1 MDISRKNPTDYDLI
15 QRVGSGTYGDVYKA
29 KRISKNELAAIKIIK
44 LDPLEDFRVIQQE
57 IVMMKDC
64 RHPNI
69 VAFYGSYLSRDRLWI
84 CMEYCGGGSLQDIYL
99 VTGSLPEP
107 HIAFVCR
114 ETLNGLFYLHSM
126 GRMHRDIKG
135 PNILLTNEGDVK
147 LADFG
152 VSAQITATINKRQS
166 LIGTPYWMAP
176 EVAAV
181 EKKGGY
187 DQQCDIWALG
197 ITAIELAERQPPM
210 YDLHPMRALFLMSKS
225 SFKPPTL
232 KDKHLWSQDFHNFI
246 KSALTKNPK
255 KRPSAEK
262 LLTHQFVQG
271 DHLNRRLTK
280 ELIDKAR
287 NPHSFDMHLHND
299 LDPDEVEEIV
309 SVPRR
314 IPSKKPPSAL
324 NASRFNRP
332 LSEIKTDGIVFR
344 QTEWDD
350 YAAESPSK
358 FPASDESYIGLSEED
373 HDRKSLLEEMDEE
386 LTQRGVKTSLTAL
399 YSTQSTLPVESLQ
412 RTSSNQ
418 LSHPGSDRSNHSVL
432 FGRRGK
438 ETNEGLLDTEG
449 YGSSTFVLGS
459 LRTDFTTT
467 NTSSN
472 NNYVSQFIS
481 NYETPRFDKDALIRW
496 NNDTLENLLDE
507 ICSERADN
515 TNNTDF
521 EEFSTPPS
529 TPKTLNGSP
538 PDSPSS
544 LNSFVNPSSSTPST
558 ANGSNSRSDDHQPTI
573 STRLS
578 NGNHSESKRQS
589 ISSSSELASAN
600 QPPSAPPRRK
610 DKRLLTKLNSSQ
622 QSSQQQAQPSPR
634 QTINGLP
641 PTPKVHMGACF
652 SKVFNECPLMI
663 HCSASWIHPETRDQH
678 ILLGCEEGIYTL
690 NLNQLHDAC
699 IDQLY
704 PRRTTWMFVI
714 KDVLM
719 SLSGKTS
726 HLYRHDLVALHSK
739 NSHRFSLPMD
749 SMINKIPERF
759 VPWKLTATSKISD
772 TRGCTKCCVARNP
785 YNGYKYLCGVNPN
798 GIFLMQWYN
807 PLNKFM
813 FLKQFEFYLPSKLDV
828 FEMMIT
834 PDLEYPM
841 LCVGVKRGYDDNY
854 LRLEIVN
861 LNSSASW
868 FNDDFNDGTETI
880 IHKYDQLNIVNVT
893 QLDKET
899 ILVCHDNNVK
909 LVNLDGKL
917 KCNRKQP
924 AELQFDFKI
933 ESIVSLTDCVLAF
946 HKHGMQGRSFK
957 NAEIVQEIN
966 DESRCFRLLGADRVI
981 ALESRSPSDQPN
993 APSNLYILAGHEAS
1007 Y

>member
-44 LDPLEDFRVIQQE
+44 LDPSEDFRVIQQE

-99 VTGSLPEP
+99 VTGPLPEP

-114 ETLNGLFYLHSM
+114 ETLKGLAYLHSL

-135 PNILLTNEGDVK
+135 PNILLTDEGDVK

-262 LLTHQFVQG
+262 LLCHQFVQG
-271 DHLNRRLTK
+271 DHLTKRLTK
-280 ELIDKAR
+280 ELIEKAR
-287 NPHSFDMHLHND
+287 NPHSFDMHLHHD
-299 LDPDEVEEIV
+299 LDPDEAEEIV
-309 SVPRR
+309 HVPRR
-314 IPSKKPPSAL
+314 IPSKKPST
-324 NASRFNRP
+324 NRKSRP
-332 LSEIKTDGIVFR
+332 LSEIKADGIVFR
-344 QTEWDD
+344 HTEWDD
-350 YAAESPSK
+350 FSVESPSK
-358 FPASDESYIGLSEED
+358 FPVTEESYIGLSEED
-373 HDRKSLLEEMDEE
+373 PDRNLLWQESRSLLEEMDEE
-386 LTQRGVKTSLTAL
+386 LTQRGVKTSLSTL

-412 RTSSNQ
+412 RSSSNQ
-418 LSHPGSDRSNHSVL
+418 
-432 FGRRGK
+432 
-438 ETNEGLLDTEG
+438 
-449 YGSSTFVLGS
+449 
-459 LRTDFTTT
+459 
-467 NTSSN
+467 
-472 NNYVSQFIS
+472 
-481 NYETPRFDKDALIRW
+481 
-496 NNDTLENLLDE
+496 ENLLDE
-507 ICSERADN
+507 ICSEQPDN
-515 TNNTDF
+515 NPNNNEF

-529 TPKTLNGSP
+529 TPKILNGSP
-538 PDSPSS
+538 PDSPT
-544 LNSFVNPSSSTPST
+544 SFSNPFINQSSSTT
-558 ANGSNSRSDDHQPTI
+558 ANGSSSRSGDHQPTE

-578 NGNHSESKRQS
+578 NGNHSDEKRQS
-589 ISSSSELASAN
+589 ISNSSGSASAN
-600 QPPSAPPRRK
+600 HPPSVPPRRK
-610 DKRLLTKLNSSQ
+610 EKKSLLTKMNVSQ
-622 QSSQQQAQPSPR
+622 QSPSSQQPSPR

-719 SLSGKTS
+719 SLSGKTP
-726 HLYRHDLVALHSK
+726 HLYRHDLVQLHNK
-739 NSHRFSLPMD
+739 NSHKFSLPVD

-772 TRGCTKCCVARNP
+772 TKGCTKCCVARNP
-785 YNGYKYLCGVNPN
+785 YNGYKYLCGVSPN

-813 FLKQFEFYLPSKLDV
+813 LLKQFEFYLPSKLDV

-841 LCVGVKRGYDDNY
+841 LCVGVKRGYEKDY

-868 FNDDFNDGTETI
+868 FNDDFNDGTETV

-899 ILVCHDNNVK
+899 ILVCHDNSVK

-917 KCNRKQP
+917 KSNRKQP
-924 AELQFDFKI
+924 AELKFDFKI

-957 NAEIVQEIN
+957 NNEVVQEIN
-966 DESRCFRLLGADRVI
+966 DESRCFRLLGADRII
-981 ALESRSPSDQPN
+981 ALESRSSKDSSNPT
-993 APSNLYILAGHEAS
+993 SNLYILAGHENS

>member
-373 HDRKSLLEEMDEE
+373 HDRK
-386 LTQRGVKTSLTAL
+386 GVKTSLTAL

-418 LSHPGSDRSNHSVL
+418 
-432 FGRRGK
+432 
-438 ETNEGLLDTEG
+438 
-449 YGSSTFVLGS
+449 
-459 LRTDFTTT
+459 
-467 NTSSN
+467 
-472 NNYVSQFIS
+472 
-481 NYETPRFDKDALIRW
+481 
-496 NNDTLENLLDE
+496 ENLLDE

>member
-418 LSHPGSDRSNHSVL
+418 
-432 FGRRGK
+432 
-438 ETNEGLLDTEG
+438 
-449 YGSSTFVLGS
+449 
-459 LRTDFTTT
+459 
-467 NTSSN
+467 
-472 NNYVSQFIS
+472 
-481 NYETPRFDKDALIRW
+481 
-496 NNDTLENLLDE
+496 ENLLDE